1 MKFKSLI
8 IPMTLLTLLSV
19 GCGKTDN
26 NTNENNT
33 NVTEENNKPNTDS
46 NGGTVDMVTSPSRA
60 TDEANLIKAV
70 KESWIVILENDITTS
85 EEITLE
91 TGFKKS
97 DEDNPSK
104 LVETPRVLALYRQND
119 NKEIV
124 NNYTLELPKL
134 IIKDNNTKIEGGT
147 IKGDIY
153 IDANDVKIEGTT
165 VEGNIYFSN
174 EEQKNTF
181 HMDENSNVT
190 GNMEVK

>member
-8 IPMTLLTLLSV
+8 IPMTLLSILSV

-26 NTNENNT
+26 NVNQNNSS
-33 NVTEENNKPNTDS
+33 VTEDNKLITDN

-60 TDEANLIKAV
+60 TNEENLIKAI
-70 KESWIVILENDITTS
+70 KESWIIILENDITTS

-97 DEDNPSK
+97 DKDDPSK
-104 LVETPRVLALYRQND
+104 LVDTSRVIALYRQND
-119 NKEIV
+119 NKEVV

-134 IIKDNNTKIEGGT
+134 IIQDKGAKIEGGT
-147 IKGDIY
+147 IRGDIY
-153 IDANDVKIEGTT
+153 IEANDVKIEGTT
-165 VEGNIYFSN
+165 IEGNIYFDN

-181 HMDENSNVT
+181 YMDEKSSVT